1 MTLAMTSG
9 LATAVND
16 KTRRHSNWPYGN
28 KDELTR
34 EEVVW
39 GVTEARHAVPCGVV
53 HYRAVRCDDPGS
65 SRGEGNEGMDPVAGV
80 KVHDVFGQAVS

>member
-16 KTRRHSNWPYGN
+16 KTRRHFNCPYGN

-39 GVTEARHAVPCGVV
+39 GVTEAGHAVPCGVV